1 MGDMGEKSKITSLY
15 DFIIYRELSTLFYVL
30 MYADRLGFRDY

>member
-15 DFIIYRELSTLFYVL
+15 DFIIYRELSTLFLRPDVC
-30 MYADRLGFRDY
+30 